1 MNPTPVAP
9 DFSALASDEKLARMI
24 GALMTVALLVAVIVL
39 IASAVTW
46 AIASNAG
53 SWHMAQR
60 AKAGVLVALGGAVLA
75 GGALAW
81 ANWLLGAG
89 FSLFFP
95 GTGPGAG
102 PSITA

>member
-9 DFSALASDEKLARMI
+9 DFGALATDEKLARMI
-24 GALMTVALLVAVIVL
+24 GALMTVALLVAVIIL

-53 SWHMAQR
+53 SWHLAQR
-60 AKAGVLVALGGAVLA
+60 AKAGVLVALGGAVLT

-81 ANWLLGAG
+81 ANWLLGTG
-89 FSLFFP
+89 FSFFFP
-95 GTGPGAG
+95 GTGPGA
-102 PSITA
+102 STITT